1 LFPQSKASD
10 TFANLIVVT
19 TSAVHLRK
27 FQFASEVLSQVVEAV
42 LGVKRTPYSTILALD
57 RKVRDHQALKI
68 PPNGATGP
76 AELGAA
82 TVALTL
88 QRFLLKAAVEMS

>member
-1 LFPQSKASD
+1 MFLLVSS
-10 TFANLIVVT
+10 NG
-19 TSAVHLRK
+19 AVHLRK
-27 FQFASEVLSQVVEAV
+27 YQFASEVLSQVVEAV

-57 RKVRDHQALKI
+57 RKVRDHQSLKV

-82 TVALTL
+82 TVTLTL
-88 QRFLLKAAVEMS
+88 QRFMLKAAVEMSQLSAFFLWL